1 MEISLQLA
9 AFGLWRMKSDSI
21 RELIASVGKAMLDQW
36 LTDLA
41 GGNISIRSDQT
52 IFITPRYAG
61 TRWRWQLNPEDIVE
75 GRLGD
80 EDFEHG
86 NAVSR
91 EAPVHFS
98 IYRTFPSVKAIIH
111 AHPYHVMPFCVAE
124 KALEPLIE
132 KAELFGTVP
141 LVRWAEANSQ
151 ELADSIVEGLE
162 KQRDRLEKNAAVVL
176 MPKHGLLIAAVDL
189 DEALYALN
197 KIDRNAWCILCRP
210 LVDQYRHPG

>member
-1 MEISLQLA
+1 MS
-9 AFGLWRMKSDSI
+9 SDTI
-21 RELIASVGKAMLDQW
+21 RAQIVSVGKAMLDQW

-41 GGNISIRSDQT
+41 GGNISVRSSQT
-52 IFITPRYAG
+52 IFITPRFAG

-75 GRLGD
+75 GMLGD
-80 EDFEHG
+80 EDFEQG
-86 NAVSR
+86 EAVSR

-98 IYRTFPSVKAIIH
+98 IYRSFPTVKAIIH

-124 KALEPLIE
+124 KPLEPLIE

-162 KQRDRLEKNAAVVL
+162 KQRDRLQKHAAAVL

-210 LVDQYRHPG
+210 LVDQYLMPR